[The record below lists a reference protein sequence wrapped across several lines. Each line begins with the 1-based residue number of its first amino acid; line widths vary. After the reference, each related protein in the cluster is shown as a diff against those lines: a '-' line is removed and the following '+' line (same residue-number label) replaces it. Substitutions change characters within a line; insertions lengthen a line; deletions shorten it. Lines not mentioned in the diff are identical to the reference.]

1 VATNDDKHPDML
13 DEELLPLQMH
23 LELHDFVH
31 RQGEWAP
38 DIETSARLGRYPS

>member
-23 LELHDFVH
+23 